1 MSDALTAI
9 APDALFVVACPVCQ
23 GQVAAVGTLCGRD
36 ACCPLCAS
44 LFHVP
49 DPSAPPPEATPAAA
63 SPSATA
69 PPPEATT
76 APSTNAATSPQPEA
90 VPAPVEQT
98 ARHQD
103 PTPAPEPSGL
113 AQDWGAVIT
122 QLAPLRKDPES
133 APPSSTGASIFE
145 LSGVADPLPVD
156 DQEFTAAAD
165 TAEVIGVIDDA
176 VAAQP
181 LREPPRRAGPKPVAT
196 ANLPITGGTPLDPKA
211 AELAFSEPVRT
222 IRHGDSVIEIRR
234 LTPEERQARRF
245 RRNVLMI
252 VVGVSI
258 LLAVVILLGV
268 GGGGRR
274 RRPAS
279 SQPIA
284 SPIASSSSASRNASG

>member
-1 MSDALTAI
+1 MSDAFTAI

-49 DPSAPPPEATPAAA
+49 DPSAPQPEAPTATQPDAT
-63 SPSATA
+63 TA
-69 PPPEATT
+69 PPPEAI
-76 APSTNAATSPQPEA
+76 AASPEEPLPHHL
-90 VPAPVEQT
+90 PAP
-98 ARHQD
+98 ARE
-103 PTPAPEPSGL
+103 PAGL
-113 AQDWGAVIT
+113 AEDWGGVIT

-133 APPSSTGASIFE
+133 APPSTNEASIFE

-156 DQEFTAAAD
+156 DQESTAAAD
-165 TAEVIGVIDDA
+165 TAEVVGLTDEA
-176 VAAQP
+176 LAAQP
-181 LREPPRRAGPKPVAT
+181 LREPPRRAGPQPPVN
-196 ANLPITGGTPLDPKA
+196 ANLPVAGGTPLDPKA
-211 AELAFSEPVRT
+211 SELAFSEPVRT
-222 IRHGDSVIEIRR
+222 IRHGTTVIEIRR

-274 RRPAS
+274 RRPVS

>member
-1 MSDALTAI
+1 MSDAFTAI
-9 APDALFVVACPVCQ
+9 APDTLFVVACPVCQ
-23 GQVAAVGTLCGRD
+23 GQVAALGTLCGRD

-49 DPSAPPPEATPAAA
+49 DPSAPPPEAA
-63 SPSATA
+63 SAPSSQATA
-69 PPPEATT
+69 TPPPEANT
-76 APSTNAATSPQPEA
+76 PPPHAATSPQPEA
-90 VPAPVEQT
+90 VPALAEQP
-98 ARHQD
+98 ARDQL
-103 PTPAPEPSGL
+103 PAAAPEPAGL
-113 AQDWGAVIT
+113 AEDWGAVIT
-122 QLAPLRKDPES
+122 QLAPLRKDPEP

-145 LSGVADPLPVD
+145 LSGVADPVPVD
-156 DQEFTAAAD
+156 DPGFTAAVD
-165 TAEVIGVIDDA
+165 TAEVVGIIDDA
-176 VAAQP
+176 MAAQP
-181 LREPPRRAGPKPVAT
+181 LREPPRRAGPQPVAT
-196 ANLPITGGTPLDPKA
+196 ANLPVTGGTPLDPKA
-211 AELAFSEPVRT
+211 AELAFSEPVRM
-222 IRHGDSVIEIRR
+222 IRHGDSLIEIRR

-274 RRPAS
+274 RRPVS

>member
-1 MSDALTAI
+1 MSDTFTAI

-23 GQVAAVGTLCGRD
+23 GQVAALGTLCGRD

-49 DPSAPPPEATPAAA
+49 DPSAPPPAATPA
-63 SPSATA
+63 PPLATAA
-69 PPPEATT
+69 PPPR
-76 APSTNAATSPQPEA
+76 AATSPPLEAAPGTPEETTR
-90 VPAPVEQT
+90 PQLPV
-98 ARHQD
+98 
-103 PTPAPEPSGL
+103 PAPEPAGL
-113 AQDWGAVIT
+113 AEDWGGVIT
-122 QLAPLRKDPES
+122 QLAPLRKDPDS
-133 APPSSTGASIFE
+133 APPASTEASIFE
-145 LSGVADPLPVD
+145 LSDVADPLPVE
-156 DQEFTAAAD
+156 DQEFTSMAEA
-165 TAEVIGVIDDA
+165 AEVVGITDEA
-176 VAAQP
+176 LAAQP
-181 LREPPRRAGPKPVAT
+181 LREPPRRAGPQPAAT
-196 ANLPITGGTPLDPKA
+196 TNLPVTGGTPLDPKA
-211 AELAFSEPVRT
+211 SELAFSEPVRT

-274 RRPAS
+274 RRPVS

>member
-1 MSDALTAI
+1 MSDAFTAI
-9 APDALFVVACPVCQ
+9 APDTLFVVACPVCQ

-49 DPSAPPPEATPAAA
+49 DPSAPPPEAASAPSSQAAA
-63 SPSATA
+63 T
-69 PPPEATT
+69 PPPEANT
-76 APSTNAATSPQPEA
+76 PPPHAATSPQPEA
-90 VPAPVEQT
+90 VPALAEQP
-98 ARHQD
+98 ARDQL
-103 PTPAPEPSGL
+103 PAAAPEPAGL
-113 AQDWGAVIT
+113 AEDWGAVIT
-122 QLAPLRKDPES
+122 QLAPLRKDSEP
-133 APPSSTGASIFE
+133 APPSSTEASIFE
-145 LSGVADPLPVD
+145 LSGVADPVPVD
-156 DQEFTAAAD
+156 DPGFTAAAES
-165 TAEVIGVIDDA
+165 AEVVGIIDESM
-176 VAAQP
+176 AAQP
-181 LREPPRRAGPKPVAT
+181 LRDPPRRAGPQPVAT
-196 ANLPITGGTPLDPKA
+196 ANLPVTAGTPLDPKA
-211 AELAFSEPVRT
+211 AELAFSEPVRM

-245 RRNVLMI
+245 RRNVVMI

-274 RRPAS
+274 RRPVS

>member
-1 MSDALTAI
+1 MSDAFTAI

-63 SPSATA
+63 SPTATA
-69 PPPEATT
+69 PSPEATT
-76 APSTNAATSPQPEA
+76 APPTDAATSPHPEA
-90 VPAPVEQT
+90 VPAFTEQQ
-98 ARHQD
+98 ARHQL
-103 PTPAPEPSGL
+103 PTPASEPAGL
-113 AQDWGAVIT
+113 AEDWGAVIT
-122 QLAPLRKDPES
+122 QLAPLRKDSEP
-133 APPSSTGASIFE
+133 APPSSTEASIFE
-145 LSGVADPLPVD
+145 LSGVADPVPVD
-156 DQEFTAAAD
+156 DPGFTAAVD
-165 TAEVIGVIDDA
+165 TAEVVGIIDDA
-176 VAAQP
+176 MAAQP
-181 LREPPRRAGPKPVAT
+181 LRDPPRRAGPQPVAT
-196 ANLPITGGTPLDPKA
+196 ANLPVTAGTPLDPKA
-211 AELAFSEPVRT
+211 AELAFSEPVRM

-245 RRNVLMI
+245 RRNVVMI

-274 RRPAS
+274 RRPVS